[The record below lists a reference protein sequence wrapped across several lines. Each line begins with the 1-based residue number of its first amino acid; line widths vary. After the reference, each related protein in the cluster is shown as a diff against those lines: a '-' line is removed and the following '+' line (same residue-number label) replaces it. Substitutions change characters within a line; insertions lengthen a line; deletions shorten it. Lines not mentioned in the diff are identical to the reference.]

1 MTDLEMEIQKLRRR
15 VSALEANNRALRHEN
30 TMLLM
35 EKKLDMGDKVRL
47 RREVEF
53 WQAKSE
59 EWRG

>member
-1 MTDLEMEIQKLRRR
+1 MTDLELEIQKLRRR